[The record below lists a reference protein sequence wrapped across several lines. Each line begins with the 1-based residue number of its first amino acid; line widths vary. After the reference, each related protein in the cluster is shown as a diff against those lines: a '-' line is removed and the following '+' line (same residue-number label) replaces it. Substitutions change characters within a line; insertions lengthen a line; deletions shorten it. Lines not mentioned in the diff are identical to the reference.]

1 MELSDLTAFSV
12 QLASV
17 MNKND
22 TTAYV
27 PHTDSSSSSS
37 FSFSAGST
45 LSSHISEML
54 LNDDQQGT
62 SSSGGKR
69 TRGGENMDYDA
80 RDSNGNDND
89 NDNDNE
95 RMNDDEDGESVPKK
109 RRTDEAVGADDFL
122 ANGSNND
129 GPIAGKRP
137 RRMPISSAYTNQFL
151 IENGV
156 KPADL
161 EQSRIKSI
169 SAIGRAVV
177 LPSGDAGADVAP
189 ESRLGGPTRITSFTP
204 TEDIPT
210 FLDVQHR
217 IFLKCALDSVDTT
230 IQFLSNEME
239 ALDISE
245 RLNSEKPDQTIDRQ
259 STPILDIK
267 EVIIK
272 IIYFIHLFI
281 LILLF
286 ILFYLF

>member
-22 TTAYV
+22 TTTYV
-27 PHTDSSSSSS
+27 PYMDSSSSSS
-37 FSFSAGST
+37 SSSSLSFRSTFTSHIDNQQSFS
-45 LSSHISEML
+45 SSIPP
-54 LNDDQQGT
+54 
-62 SSSGGKR
+62 SGR
-69 TRGGENMDYDA
+69 RGGDRTEDDNGDTYD
-80 RDSNGNDND
+80 NT
-89 NDNDNE
+89 NE
-95 RMNDDEDGESVPKK
+95 RMNDDEDNTDARKDGESAPKK
-109 RRTDEAVGADDFL
+109 RRTDNEGDFSSSSSS
-122 ANGSNND
+122 SNTND

-161 EQSRIKSI
+161 EQSRMKSI
-169 SAIGRAVV
+169 AAIGRAVV
-177 LPSGDAGADVAP
+177 LPTGDAGDEVTQEGRP
-189 ESRLGGPTRITSFTP
+189 MCITSFTP
-204 TEDIPT
+204 SEDIPT

-217 IFLKCALDSVDTT
+217 ILLKSALDSVDTT

-245 RLNSEKPDQTIDRQ
+245 RLTSAKPDQVIDRQ

-267 EVIIK
+267 EVNKNNIRPNLLF
-272 IIYFIHLFI
+272 YSIHVSFLFNYL
-281 LILLF
+281 LILVP
-286 ILFYLF
+286 